1 MNYKYFKI
9 FTILEDGSDFDF
21 VLPGKDES
29 SIGITVS
36 KMRNIYKIKEV
47 RLATEDEIPKDESQQ
62 P

>member
-9 FTILEDGSDFDF
+9 FAILEDGSDFDF

-47 RLATEDEIPKDESQQ
+47 RIAKEEEIPTDEK
-62 P
+62 

>member
-9 FTILEDGSDFDF
+9 FAVLESGEDFDF
-21 VLPGKDES
+21 VLAGKDES

-47 RLATEDEIPKDESQQ
+47 REALPEEIPSDEK
-62 P
+62 